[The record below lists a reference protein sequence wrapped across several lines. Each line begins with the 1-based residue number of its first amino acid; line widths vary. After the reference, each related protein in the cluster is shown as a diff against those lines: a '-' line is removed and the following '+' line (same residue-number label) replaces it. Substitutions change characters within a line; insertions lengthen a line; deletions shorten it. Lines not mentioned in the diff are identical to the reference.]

1 MTAAPPKKNL
11 AVLVRREEDGKVYSE
26 IRDRAR
32 DPHLYR
38 SGDPMV
44 THAVTIDR
52 QRGRGLDMETVCNRA
67 KYLSEL
73 LDIPYDEDLTQVCLA
88 RRGLFC
94 TCPDCVAKTKAARR

>member
-1 MTAAPPKKNL
+1 MTTARKKDL
-11 AVLVRREEDGKVYSE
+11 AVLVRREDDGKVYSE
-26 IRDRAR
+26 IRDRLA

-38 SGDPMV
+38 TGEPPITV
-44 THAVTIDR
+44 AVTIDR
-52 QRGRGLDMETVCNRA
+52 QRGNRLDMETVCNRA

-73 LDIPYDEDLTQVCLA
+73 LGIPYDEDLTQVCLA